1 MKPMKRAEKIR
12 SLFVSYQVQVK
23 SELLLYRIIIER
35 KKFYEV
41 FREEIEWARSFIILV
56 LEMNTGRNM

>member
-41 FREEIEWARSFIILV
+41 FREEKEWARSFIILV